1 MKMLEKGAKI
11 LLGAMFLIPA
21 SAALAESKDS
31 ESAEEYIE
39 TVTVIGK
46 KTERKISEVAGSV
59 SVLDEEYI
67 ERQLIQDIA
76 DLVKYEPGVSVAGTG
91 DRFGLSG
98 FSIRGIGGNRV
109 LTLVDGVR
117 VADAFNF
124 GPYQDARRDFVTVES
139 IRRLEISK
147 GSGSSLYGTQIIVEK
162 NELVNRLVVHS

>member
-1 MKMLEKGAKI
+1 MKMLEEGAKI

-76 DLVKYEPGVSVAGTG
+76 D
-91 DRFGLSG
+91 
-98 FSIRGIGGNRV
+98 
-109 LTLVDGVR
+109 
-117 VADAFNF
+117 
-124 GPYQDARRDFVTVES
+124 
-139 IRRLEISK
+139 
-147 GSGSSLYGTQIIVEK
+147 
-162 NELVNRLVVHS
+162 